1 MKQKFI
7 YKEKFSFSY
16 FYPAIAFIVLAILS
30 GVFKYGI
37 ALRNLRLLAYPNSVY
52 ILAILA
58 VVFIAYALYKYKG
71 AQASAQNPNPI
82 EIDGQGIS
90 FPKGTDGRI
99 SVAFTDVRELRHEKD
114 DDEGQQIIIYTAE
127 DKRYKFSEDRFA
139 TKGEF
144 AEFEKIMR
152 RNCTKN

>member
-1 MKQKFI
+1 MTQTFI
-7 YKEKFSFSY
+7 YKEKFSFGY

-37 ALRNLRLLAYPNSVY
+37 ALKNLTLLLYPNSMY

-58 VVFIAYALYKYKG
+58 VVFIAYALYKYK
-71 AQASAQNPNPI
+71 SAKTSAKNPNPI
-82 EIDGQGIS
+82 EINEQGIS
-90 FPKGTDGRI
+90 FPKGADGRI
-99 SVAFTDVRELRHEKD
+99 SIAFADVRELRHEKD
-114 DDEGQQIIIYTAE
+114 DDEGQQVIIYTAD